1 MDSLT
6 KEKRSWNMS
15 QIKDRDTK
23 PELFIRHALWHK
35 GIRYR
40 KNDKDIAGKP
50 DIYISKYRCA
60 LFVHGCFWHRH
71 SGCKYAY
78 TPKTRT
84 DFWNQ
89 KFQSNI
95 NRDKVVREK
104 LRKQNIRIIV
114 VWECTAEKAVKD
126 NDIIDSI
133 YDEIVN
139 GVNEYVEF

>member
-104 LRKQNIRIIV
+104 LREQNIRIIV

-126 NDIIDSI
+126 SDIIDSI

-139 GVNEYVEF
+139 GVNKYVEF